1 MVRTLDAKQKGVD
14 DELLYRSTEVKLGGT
29 TLLSGPVRVIDA
41 TKVAERTVAGKM
53 PPDRVFEAYKKPTP
67 SLLAKVMSNSKE
79 MLRYNRSWQKLTEIA
94 GSDPFLVFL
103 DYGLKKDDVRRY
115 PSQNELKFMVR
126 TIHAYST
133 FSTVPMVSSITDY
146 LEVGK
151 SFDSFC
157 SYVSGALD
165 TIESYNKKP
174 VMGVVPLTIPF
185 TKVEELMELYLAK
198 DVSAFALDFAA
209 TKPESRI
216 QTHEEVLAF
225 LSDNGVLESSYIHA
239 LNISPGRPRSTT
251 PVSLSSNV
259 LSPGYCIDTYGDLH
273 RTKIRTE
280 YEPTR
285 TPPVRL
291 FSRKDYGNHIVT
303 GSEEVE
309 SVYPAESSIQV
320 SELSECVTRREIAK
334 LFNAEQQSL
343 EMGRVRRIILDKD
356 EKKGMTGYLAR
367 KEQVREKD
375 IEAMRSLGH
384 KMRKS

>member
-1 MVRTLDAKQKGVD
+1 MVRTLDVKQKGVD

-41 TKVAERTVAGKM
+41 TKVGERTVAEKM
-53 PPDRVFEAYKKPTP
+53 PSYRVFEAYKKPTP
-67 SLLAKVMSNSKE
+67 SLLAKVMGNQKE
-79 MLRYNRSWQKLTEIA
+79 MLSYNRSWQKLTRIA

-115 PSQNELKFMVR
+115 PSQYELKFMIR

-151 SFDSFC
+151 SFDAYCTF
-157 SYVSGALD
+157 VREALD
-165 TIESYNKKP
+165 TIDSYNKKP

-185 TKVEELMELYLAK
+185 TKVDELMKLYLDR

-216 QTHEEVLAF
+216 QTHEEVLAV
-225 LSDNGVLESSYIHA
+225 LSDHGVLESSFIHA

-303 GSEEVE
+303 SFEEIKN
-309 SVYPAESSIQV
+309 VYPADSSIGI
-320 SELSECVTRREIAK
+320 SELSECVSRREIAK
-334 LFNAEQQSL
+334 LFNAEQQSV
-343 EMGRVRRIILDKD
+343 EMDKVRRIVLGKD
-356 EKKGMTGYLAR
+356 EKKGMSGYLAN
-367 KEQVREKD
+367 KEQVKEKD
-375 IEAMRSLGH
+375 IEAMKSLGQ